1 LYKPDTTGSSMGA
14 LLNDNIAEITIEI
27 PTINKKLTVAN
38 VGTLMA
44 IGERKNKIIRNSELD
59 LCITTIGKYLL
70 GILLRSKN
78 FLRISFVNVN
88 ISPNT
93 MIEYNI
99 RGIQALNNPID
110 SIGINFIFSSFQY
123 FGISPN
129 GCR

>member
-27 PTINKKLTVAN
+27 PTINKKLPVAN

-44 IGERKNKIIRNSELD
+44 IGERKNKVIRNSELD
-59 LCITTIGKYLL
+59 LCIITIGKCLL

-88 ISPNT
+88 ISLNT
-93 MIEYNI
+93 IIEYNT
-99 RGIQALNNPID
+99 RGIHALNNPID

-123 FGISPN
+123 
-129 GCR
+129 

>member
-1 LYKPDTTGSSMGA
+1 MYKPDTTGSSMGA

-44 IGERKNKIIRNSELD
+44 IGERKNKIIRNSEID

-110 SIGINFIFSSFQY
+110 SIGINFIFSSFQ
-123 FGISPN
+123 
-129 GCR
+129 